1 MTKNIEM
8 IMYLLLHFF
17 SYTVYFGPVT
27 FKIFSSCINT
37 SNLSCVQIIFSKMK
51 LVKTLFCTQLKQIN
65 LENVLY
71 ISKESPKE
79 DFSDTVFQHFMDELK
94 HCNWDMQMDLQ
105 LVTVFLCLY
114 LVFCVYIW
122 LCYVTFQS
130 YLFSC
135 ILLYFFS
142 F

>member
-1 MTKNIEM
+1 
-8 IMYLLLHFF
+8 
-17 SYTVYFGPVT
+17 
-27 FKIFSSCINT
+27 
-37 SNLSCVQIIFSKMK
+37 MK
-51 LVKTLFCTQLKQIN
+51 LVKTLFCTQLKQTN

-71 ISKESPKE
+71 ILKESPKK

-94 HCNWDMQMDLQ
+94 HCNWDIQMDLQ
-105 LVTVFLCLY
+105 LVTVFSCLY

-122 LCYVTFQS
+122 LCYVTFQN
-130 YLFSC
+130 YLFSS